1 MNFRSN
7 YTILLL
13 AGLLLAFIAWQAR
26 TGIFRRAHPGE
37 PANKYMRQVM
47 ENPQVSD
54 ADAKVLREQYD
65 QAHLNPSGLRYI
77 LRQPGEGPP
86 PAFGAQV
93 LAHYEGFLM
102 NGTKFDSSR
111 DRGQPYAFR
120 VGTGA
125 VIQGWDEAFLA
136 MKKGEKRTLLIP
148 WWLAYGETGKGA
160 IPPKTMLRFE
170 VELIDIR

>member
-7 YTILLL
+7 TTILLI

-47 ENPQVSD
+47 ENPQVSEED
-54 ADAKVLREQYD
+54 AAILRD
-65 QAHLNPSGLRYI
+65 QFGNAHLNPSGLRYI
-77 LRQPGEGPP
+77 LRQPGEGSP
-86 PAFGAQV
+86 PAVGALV
-93 LAHYEGFLM
+93 FVHYDGFLM

-111 DRGQPYAFR
+111 DRGQAYSFR
-120 VGTGA
+120 VGTGR
-125 VIQGWDEAFLA
+125 VITGWDEALLT

-148 WWLAYGETGKGA
+148 WWLAYGDTGKGS
-160 IPPKTMLRFE
+160 IPPKAMLRFE